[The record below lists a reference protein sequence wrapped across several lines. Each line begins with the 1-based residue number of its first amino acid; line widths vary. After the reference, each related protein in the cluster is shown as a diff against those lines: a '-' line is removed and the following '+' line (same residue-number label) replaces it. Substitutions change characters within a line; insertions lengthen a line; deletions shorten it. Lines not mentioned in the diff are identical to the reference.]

1 MTAGT
6 RRHYVEVKRP
16 SAAIDGRGQSEGPP
30 ETIYRALPAE
40 IRTLNTR
47 EQELARQVY
56 ALATHEIRVWPDPRK
71 PIFETDWLLLGER
84 KLEVGGVND
93 VRQTGIE
100 LVLICGEVRDG

>member
-6 RRHYVEVKRP
+6 RRHYVEVQRP

-30 ETIYRALPAE
+30 ETIYRALPAG
-40 IRTLNTR
+40 IRTLSTR
-47 EQELARQVY
+47 EQEVARQNY
-56 ALATHEIRVWPDPRK
+56 ALATHEVKLWPDPRK
-71 PIFETDWLLLGER
+71 PIHETDWLIFGER

-93 VRQTGIE
+93 VQQNGIE